1 MYTVTITIIFPRKK
15 VSLKRLK
22 HNLTWICNLS
32 SEKVVVKKN
41 LIRDRQKS
49 DYDDLRISA
58 ALLEL

>member
-1 MYTVTITIIFPRKK
+1 MYTVTITIIFSREK

-22 HNLTWICNLS
+22 HNLNGICTLR
-32 SEKVVVKKN
+32 SEKVVAKKN
-41 LIRDRQKS
+41 LISDRQKS